1 MPIAFVFL
9 NIIPDTEREVIDAI
23 RAMLKFVPSVKY
35 EIQGVYGVYDMAL
48 KIETKGMEDLRH
60 LVAETRRIGK
70 IKSTITMLV
79 NEEQE

>member
-1 MPIAFVFL
+1 MPTAYVLL
-9 NIIPDTEREVIDAI
+9 NIKPDTETDVIEGI
-23 RAMLKFVPSVKY
+23 KTILKFVPSIKY
-35 EIQGVYGVYDMAL
+35 EIQGVYGVYDIVL

-70 IKSTITMLV
+70 IQSTITMLV

>member
-1 MPIAFVFL
+1 MPIAFVLL
-9 NIIPDTEREVIDAI
+9 NIIPDTESEVIEGI
-23 RAMLKFVPSVKY
+23 RAMLKFVPSTKY
-35 EIQGVYGVYDMAL
+35 EIQGVYGVYDLVL

-70 IKSTITMLV
+70 IQSTITMLV